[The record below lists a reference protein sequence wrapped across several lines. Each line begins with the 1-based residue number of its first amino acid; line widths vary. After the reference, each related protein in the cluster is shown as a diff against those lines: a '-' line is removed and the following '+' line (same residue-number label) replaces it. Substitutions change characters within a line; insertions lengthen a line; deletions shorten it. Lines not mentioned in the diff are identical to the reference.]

1 MKYKNLVISGG
12 GIKGF
17 YFLGALKY
25 LYNNNML
32 NLNRVLGVS
41 IGAVISYLLI
51 IGYDINFLINLF
63 NKININKYIP
73 EINIDNIL
81 DEYYFLDNTKFDKI
95 IIFLTKKKNINL
107 NITMLELYQKTNIE
121 FIIGSSN
128 ISNYIYEYISYK
140 NYPDLEILTALK
152 MSYSIPLLFKPIIYN
167 NQYYVDGALLNNF
180 PIKYFKNDIK
190 NTIGIS
196 LFPKKEIIKDLS
208 SFIKNIM
215 KSFTSSIYINYYPEN
230 TILINTKENFS
241 ILDLVNTYKV
251 AQIRE
256 QMVNI
261 GYEQTKQ
268 FFNNKY
274 NFIKNIV
281 LDIVNNIHE

>member
-1 MKYKNLVISGG
+1 MKYKNLIISGG
-12 GIKGF
+12 GLKGF
-17 YFLGALKY
+17 YFLGSLKY
-25 LYNNNML
+25 LFDNNL
-32 NLNRVLGVS
+32 LDIKKILGVS

-51 IGYDINFLINLF
+51 IGYDINFLIILF
-63 NKININKYIP
+63 NKINIDKYIP

-81 DEYYFLDNTKFDKI
+81 DEYYFLDNSKFDKI
-95 IIFLTKKKNINL
+95 IIFLTKKKNINTS
-107 NITMLELYQKTNIE
+107 ITLLELYQKTNID

-152 MSYSIPLLFKPIIYN
+152 MSYSIPLLFKPVLYN

-196 LFPKKEIIKDLS
+196 LFPKKENITDLS
-208 SFIKNIM
+208 SFLKNMM
-215 KSFTSSIYINYYPEN
+215 KSFTASKYINQYPEN
-230 TILINTKENFS
+230 TILINTTENFS

-261 GYEQTKQ
+261 GYKQTKL